1 MKYVIFIRFSVAQTS
16 SFLEEQPGKGHGRRP
31 ERTLQAN
38 AILRRING
46 KARAG
51 ASPAPTIHEPEKLIR
66 RIVGA
71 IPCDR
76 PAGLHSLCHSPA
88 KSKGPPSHT
97 SPHSPLRS

>member
-16 SFLEEQPGKGHGRRP
+16 SFLEEQRGKGHGRRP

-51 ASPAPTIHEPEKLIR
+51 ASPAFTGRFFMQPPWKLDET
-66 RIVGA
+66 VA
-71 IPCDR
+71 SVASAPDSFSS
-76 PAGLHSLCHSPA
+76 SLCLSRWV
-88 KSKGPPSHT
+88 SCVGSV
-97 SPHSPLRS
+97 R